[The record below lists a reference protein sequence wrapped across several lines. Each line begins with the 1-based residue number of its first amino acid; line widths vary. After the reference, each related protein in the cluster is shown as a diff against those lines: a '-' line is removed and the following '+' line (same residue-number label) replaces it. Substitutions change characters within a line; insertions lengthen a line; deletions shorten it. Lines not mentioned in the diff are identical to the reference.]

1 MLKGNLEK
9 NKNWTWAIENTSS
22 KAIMGYTY
30 LKKSQR
36 LREKYFF
43 EKLIMHQ
50 PIMNERWIIIYNR
63 VYMFISSINQD
74 TYFQSE

>member
-1 MLKGNLEK
+1 MKTKENERPRRRILIASIKAVMLKGNLEK

-50 PIMNERWIIIYNR
+50 PIMNER
-63 VYMFISSINQD
+63 
-74 TYFQSE
+74 